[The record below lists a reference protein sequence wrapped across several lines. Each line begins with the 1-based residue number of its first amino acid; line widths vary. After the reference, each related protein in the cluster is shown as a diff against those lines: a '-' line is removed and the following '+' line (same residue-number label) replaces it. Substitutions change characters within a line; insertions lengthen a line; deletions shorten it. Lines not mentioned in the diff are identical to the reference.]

1 MRRVDWSRST
11 RVRSAN
17 SAASAMRPGNAR
29 QSCSIYAVSSP
40 NPVRMVRSTSPVRR
54 GSPHRCSAKPPMKQ
68 NFQPR
73 SRQNDWMSFARRKRS
88 RIPDSGKHRLLLH
101 QPGGGAHRT
110 RERRFE
116 RTIKCID
123 VVGHFDVAEFG
134 PSQRRQPGAGDTPP
148 FDEPAQFAVK
158 IARHERQC
166 TGFRSGPT
174 TIRIV
179 SRLERSSDAAAQ
191 RDRSSFC
198 RALVAR
204 SAVRTPHVTQQR
216 PRRGPAR
223 PSRWQ
228 RTASGPPRRRGRRHR
243 RSRTLRDSSVPVVV
257 GACGHL
263 LSAARAWTVQKTRCG
278 VTLNSGSGCSL
289 ARNSRRAMGN
299 PAPHLC
305 TRLRTLIASAS
316 SGLRYATKLGC
327 PKFSADTSP

>member
-1 MRRVDWSRST
+1 MRLGERKERSVTECLVCCGAGRSRST

-110 RERRFE
+110 CERRFE

-123 VVGHFDVAEFG
+123 VVGHLDVAEFG

-148 FDEPAQFAVK
+148 FDERALFAVK
-158 IARHERQC
+158 IARHDRQC
-166 TGFRSGPT
+166 TVSDQVRQQSEWFEIRPSQWSLEHVVISCRHRVPGPC
-174 TIRIV
+174 R
-179 SRLERSSDAAAQ
+179 RRAAA
-191 RDRSSFC
+191 
-198 RALVAR
+198 
-204 SAVRTPHVTQQR
+204 
-216 PRRGPAR
+216 
-223 PSRWQ
+223 SR
-228 RTASGPPRRRGRRHR
+228 
-243 RSRTLRDSSVPVVV
+243 
-257 GACGHL
+257 
-263 LSAARAWTVQKTRCG
+263 
-278 VTLNSGSGCSL
+278 
-289 ARNSRRAMGN
+289 
-299 PAPHLC
+299 
-305 TRLRTLIASAS
+305 
-316 SGLRYATKLGC
+316 
-327 PKFSADTSP
+327 